1 MMAFYRELTLK
12 SELSEIS
19 SLEEFLINICEECE
33 VSDDIYPDIML
44 AVTEACT
51 NGIIHGNQFD
61 PSKVVTLKTTISENN
76 HLIFTV
82 KDQGKGFDP
91 DNLPNPVEEENL
103 LKSGGRGVYL
113 MKHYSGSVTYN
124 DIGNEV
130 ILSFNHSA

>member
-1 MMAFYRELTLK
+1 
-12 SELSEIS
+12 
-19 SLEEFLINICEECE
+19 
-33 VSDDIYPDIML
+33 
-44 AVTEACT
+44 
-51 NGIIHGNQFD
+51 
-61 PSKVVTLKTTISENN
+61 VVTLKTTISENN